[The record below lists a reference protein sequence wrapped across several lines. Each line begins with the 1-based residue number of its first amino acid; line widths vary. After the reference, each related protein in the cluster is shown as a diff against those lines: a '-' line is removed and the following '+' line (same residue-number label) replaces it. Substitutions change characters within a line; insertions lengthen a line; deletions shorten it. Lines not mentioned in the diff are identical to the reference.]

1 MAVAVRAFL
10 IPSPSALK
18 VVGFRG
24 PPEAQF
30 PKAKLLP
37 LGLSRAGF
45 EALCRHIHAAY
56 RRDEHG
62 RPIRLGR
69 GRLPAGQFYK
79 AQGWYSY
86 PNTCNLLTVRALRAA
101 GAIQESIRALGIG
114 IRAGLHAGEIEL
126 REGGHRVGGIA
137 VHIAARVAAMAA
149 AGEILV
155 SSTVKDL
162 VAGSG
167 VEFEDRGL
175 HTLKGVPDAWRLFAV
190 ADTRREGRREP

>member
-1 MAVAVRAFL
+1 MCLYSGTGSTRH
-10 IPSPSALK
+10 
-18 VVGFRG
+18 
-24 PPEAQF
+24 
-30 PKAKLLP
+30 
-37 LGLSRAGF
+37 AG
-45 EALCRHIHAAY
+45 AAPHAAY
-56 RRDEHG
+56 NAG
-62 RPIRLGR
+62 RLVSYLLLGAVAGSIGR
-69 GRLPAGQFYK
+69 G
-79 AQGWYSY
+79 
-86 PNTCNLLTVRALRAA
+86 VD
-101 GAIQESIRALGIG
+101 
-114 IRAGLHAGEIEL
+114 
-126 REGGHRVGGIA
+126 RVGGIA